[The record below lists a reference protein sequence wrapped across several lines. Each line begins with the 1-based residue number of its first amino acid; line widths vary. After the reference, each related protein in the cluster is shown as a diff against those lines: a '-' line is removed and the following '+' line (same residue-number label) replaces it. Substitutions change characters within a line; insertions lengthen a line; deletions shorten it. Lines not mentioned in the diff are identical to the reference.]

1 MDALLSN
8 ELERELTALDVVGFI
23 SAVAGVTPVVF
34 AVYRAWGKA
43 SRGRVGRE
51 GALAPAEHGSRMP
64 CGCGWSVIVRHKSC
78 GGDRVTVW
86 TTLVATP
93 ASNRREPERGPW

>member
-1 MDALLSN
+1 MRCSRTN
-8 ELERELTALDVVGFI
+8 MERELTALDVVGFI

-34 AVYRAWGKA
+34 AVYRAWGRA

-64 CGCGWSVIVRHKSC
+64 CGCGGSVIVRHESS
-78 GGDRVTVW
+78 GGRVTVW
-86 TTLVATP
+86 TTLGATP
-93 ASNRREPERGPW
+93 ASDPREPERGPW